1 MISLE
6 TIAFEKEFLDKIWKT
21 TQSAQSKALAPIT
34 GTNVGACA
42 IGFLKNEPK
51 LFQGFNIELSIS
63 YVYHAEE
70 MAMLNCISAGLKP
83 EIVCCTSKSKEER
96 IAMCGNC
103 RQKLLDA
110 NPDCK
115 FIIFDPNGVIK
126 ITGRIDEFMKD
137 TKSWGKLHKVGL
149 K

>member
-1 MISLE
+1 METNMIREVDL
-6 TIAFEKEFLDKIWKT
+6 KRIWNKT
-21 TQSAQSKALAPIT
+21 RQSQNKALAPIT
-34 GTNVGACA
+34 GTKVGACA
-42 IGFLKNEPK
+42 VSLQELDKNLEPV
-51 LFQGFNIELSIS
+51 LFGGFNIELSIS

-70 MAMLNCISAGLKP
+70 MAMLNCLYAGLKP
-83 EIVCCTSKSKEER
+83 DIVFCTSKSKDER

-115 FIIFDPNGVIK
+115 FIIFDPDGKIK

-137 TKSWGKLHKVGL
+137 SKSWGKIR
-149 K
+149 